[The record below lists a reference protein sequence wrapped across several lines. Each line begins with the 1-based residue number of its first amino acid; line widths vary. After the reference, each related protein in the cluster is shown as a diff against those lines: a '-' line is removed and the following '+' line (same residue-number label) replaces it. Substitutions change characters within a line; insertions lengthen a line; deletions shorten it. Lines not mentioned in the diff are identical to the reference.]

1 MLARSTLVTIA
12 SLALAVMAAC
22 ARGSPVTYVFEG
34 TATGQAPEDFDH
46 AHFTITLSADT
57 DSINQV
63 GEKIFEVPTEGVIHI
78 DGLGTG
84 LIQEDLHL
92 WSDFTNAL
100 NGDAPHL
107 AAQPPHDVHSVSLRS
122 KSSSPRKPSLVALR
136 IALSLRSSRIGLR
149 SSCCQY
155 RANARGMRR
164 VLCVIDT

>member
-57 DSINQV
+57 DSIKQV

-78 DGLGTG
+78 DGVGTG
-84 LIQEDLHL
+84 VIQEDLHL
-92 WSDFTNAL
+92 WSDFTNPAL
-100 NGDAPHL
+100 PGNEASGPA
-107 AAQPPHDVHSVSLRS
+107 V
-122 KSSSPRKPSLVALR
+122 
-136 IALSLRSSRIGLR
+136 G
-149 SSCCQY
+149 
-155 RANARGMRR
+155 
-164 VLCVIDT
+164 